1 MTRLRHWAL
10 LGVVLPLWLAVVRAA
25 GVLGWHLGLADWLVL
40 VAFWTAITLVP
51 VLVPCLAVALLVGAG
66 VLAVGRRLPPPGS
79 RARTVVVAVG
89 ALAVAAVAT
98 VAGMWPQAVF
108 AAPYERVPVAR
119 AVATAMASGAPLVV
133 AAVAAWRRSDR
144 ITPLPPLPSPWEDD
158 PAD

>member
-79 RARTVVVAVG
+79 RARPVVVAAG
-89 ALAVAAVAT
+89 TLAVAAVAT

-108 AAPYERVPVAR
+108 SAPLDLVPVPRVLAA
-119 AVATAMASGAPLVV
+119 AVAAGAPLVV
-133 AAVAAWRRSDR
+133 AAVVAWRRSDR
-144 ITPLPPLPSPWEDD
+144 ITPLPPVPSPWEDD
-158 PAD
+158 PAA